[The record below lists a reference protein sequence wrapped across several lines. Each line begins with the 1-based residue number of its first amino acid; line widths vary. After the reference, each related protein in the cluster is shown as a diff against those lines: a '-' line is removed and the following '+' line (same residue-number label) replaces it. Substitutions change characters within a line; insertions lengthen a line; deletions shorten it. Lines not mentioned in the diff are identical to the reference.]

1 MEREGGGGGGAGEM
15 TTSEFDTQKKRSLSF
30 YIETLEP
37 HIERV
42 LYPYRYLGVPYSDAL
57 LVLGGLVTVSLS
69 LFSVSQQTLSTTGS
83 QGKGKLTINT
93 TKLGQLFKQ

>member
-1 MEREGGGGGGAGEM
+1 MEREEGGGGAGEM

-57 LVLGGLVTVSLS
+57 LVLDGLVTVSLS
-69 LFSVSQQTLSTTGS
+69 HFQFHNKQCQQPGP
-83 QGKGKLTINT
+83 KAKAN
-93 TKLGQLFKQ
+93 